1 MGLHGFPPGTH
12 HKLDVKLDICK
23 ITHVFR
29 CVTQRITFV
38 TLRVTTKNT
47 YVIRC
52 VTQRITVVTLC
63 VTAWITT
70 VIRCVTQD
78 KTLKTH

>member
-23 ITHVFR
+23 ITHVF
-29 CVTQRITFV
+29 
-38 TLRVTTKNT
+38 L
-47 YVIRC
+47 C

-63 VTAWITT
+63 VTTDNT
-70 VIRCVTQD
+70 SVIRCVTQRNTVV
-78 KTLKTH
+78 KILIIRL